1 MQETVR
7 QLKDET
13 EKMEEKLKGY
23 EVIARAIESRNKT
36 LDKENKD
43 KMCIIKWLLLLLI
56 VSITGNAFAI
66 SWLIETDYAEETA
79 TYKTT
84 TYSADMEGAYNFYDS
99 DGNSIT
105 SDLSLEEMQELI
117 DINNGKD

>member
-7 QLKDET
+7 HLKDET

-23 EVIARAIESRNKT
+23 EIIAKAIESRNKT

-43 KMCIIKWLLLLLI
+43 KMCIIRWLLLLLV

-66 SWLIETDYAEETA
+66 SWLIETNYVEETP
-79 TYKTT
+79 TYETT
-84 TYSADMEGAYNFYDS
+84 TYSTDADGAYNFHDS
-99 DGNSIT
+99 DGNLIT
-105 SDLSLEEMQELI
+105 SDLSLDEMQELI
-117 DINNGKD
+117 DINNGRD

>member
-7 QLKDET
+7 HLKDET

-23 EVIARAIESRNKT
+23 EIIAKAIESRNKT

-43 KMCIIKWLLLLLI
+43 KMCIIRWLLLLLV

-66 SWLIETDYAEETA
+66 SWLIETDYVEETA
-79 TYKTT
+79 TYETT
-84 TYSADMEGAYNFYDS
+84 TYSTDTDGAYNFYDS
-99 DGNSIT
+99 DGNLIT
-105 SDLSLEEMQELI
+105 SDLSLDEMQELI
-117 DINNGKD
+117 DINNGRD

>member
-7 QLKDET
+7 HLKDET

-23 EVIARAIESRNKT
+23 EIIAKAIESRNKT

-43 KMCIIKWLLLLLI
+43 KMCIIRWLLLLLV

-66 SWLIETDYAEETA
+66 SWLIETDYVEETT
-79 TYKTT
+79 TYETT
-84 TYSADMEGAYNFYDS
+84 TYSTDMGGAYNFYDS
-99 DGNSIT
+99 NGNLIT
-105 SDLSLEEMQELI
+105 SDLSLDEMQELI
-117 DINNGKD
+117 DINNGRD

>member
-7 QLKDET
+7 HLKDET

-23 EVIARAIESRNKT
+23 EIIAKAIESRNKT

-43 KMCIIKWLLLLLI
+43 KMCIIRWLLLLLV

-66 SWLIETDYAEETA
+66 SWLIETNYVEETP
-79 TYKTT
+79 TYETT
-84 TYSADMEGAYNFYDS
+84 TYSADMDGAYNFYDS
-99 DGNSIT
+99 DGNLIT
-105 SDLSLEEMQELI
+105 SDLSLDEMQELI
-117 DINNGKD
+117 DINNGRD